1 MEILHINL
9 ISQRREPSIGKL
21 QLKMEL
27 CADMCLKLSDGLL
40 KSISLPLFAGRSK
53 IKGLSEEETCQQA
66 FPFMDIGIINKLFLS
81 RMKQIDKP
89 FLSWVLAVQH
99 VDKLFLSWIDTF

>member
-1 MEILHINL
+1 
-9 ISQRREPSIGKL
+9 
-21 QLKMEL
+21 
-27 CADMCLKLSDGLL
+27 
-40 KSISLPLFAGRSK
+40 
-53 IKGLSEEETCQQA
+53 
-66 FPFMDIGIINKLFLS
+66 MDIGIINKLFLS

>member
-27 CADMCLKLSDGLL
+27 EICIKLSDGLL
-40 KSISLPLFAGRSK
+40 KSISLPLFAGRSN
-53 IKGLSEEETCQQA
+53 IKGLSEEETCQQPL
-66 FPFMDIGIINKLFLS
+66 PFMGIGIINKLFLS
-81 RMKQIDKP
+81 RMKQIDMP
-89 FLSWVLAVQH
+89 FLSWTLELLTNSSFH
-99 VDKLFLSWIDTF
+99 G